1 MHAKGYKKYSN
12 TLLCSFP
19 LSLII
24 SYTLSCYLHVFYH
37 FFGLVFTCSN
47 FVRVLLLSYWAFL
60 IVHFYQVA
68 SRFSCVFIF
77 HSRLSVSSHRHLR
90 ESSPTPLLLEPTMA
104 ILLTLMIFQLSVS
117 FLWCLESDTV
127 LNSLFI
133 VLRSSGVS
141 PWALFVTLIFQLF
154 STREVGS
161 LLRHFLYTF
170 FKLN

>member
-1 MHAKGYKKYSN
+1 MHPKGYKMYSN

-19 LSLII
+19 LSPII
-24 SYTLSCYLHVFYH
+24 FYALSWCLLVFYH

-47 FVRVLLLSYWAFL
+47 FVRVLLLSSWAFL
-60 IVHFYQVA
+60 MVHFYQVA

-77 HSRLSVSSHRHLR
+77 HSRLSVSSHKHPR

-117 FLWCLESDTV
+117 SLWCLESDTV

-133 VLRSSGVS
+133 GLRSSGVS
-141 PWALFVTLIFQLF
+141 PWALFVHWSSNYFQ
-154 STREVGS
+154 RERLETFYVT
-161 LLRHFLYTF
+161 FYIPF